1 MNQRGRENLRMWL
14 LGAAAIGVPSALGLF
29 GTEQI
34 AFGDGKLSLL
44 QNSKKA
50 TIKTAAAKPA
60 TSVATEPPRLLPV
73 PDANSFQIQTVS
85 DSQVL
90 AANGRGDKS
99 EVMKQLELLYEKD
112 GKEMP
117 ELQSMQPVPTGGT
130 PPDVSGVTRPSVPAQ
145 QAAPI
150 NSGVSQPRMQL
161 PNAKSG
167 AVNQSMPS
175 GMPTGAV
182 HARPLPS
189 PPASTPPSKGGV
201 SGFFKKLIPGNKDT
215 KTTAAP
221 QNYQP
226 NVAPTPPNSKLQP
239 RQTEYTP
246 AQVNSMPTAAPST
259 YSLTP
264 LGQNPTT
271 PVNAPVLNPQQPEL
285 LPSRTSAGLSGA
297 LPRRE
302 ATNVFNLPPSPL
314 VESDAAAVP
323 RLAAPASVSL
333 PPLLSQ
339 PISTKTELLPLA
351 TDIAEQNPTLLIAPT
366 KSFDADNPFTEM
378 SEAEADRS
386 DGADPFTG
394 LTLDEDGP
402 QGVTANRNAGTS
414 PSNAPP
420 EAAAID
426 DPFAEELRKLGILP
440 PIENAPASEQSAPKL
455 AMPSPEPS
463 AADAPSLS
471 LPSLDGIED
480 EATREKISKIRE
492 RGGMKGLKGFCPV
505 TLHDERELVD
515 AKPDHHATHRGQKFH
530 FASVE
535 AMSKFVEEP
544 SRYAPAAYGADVVA
558 LTRDKDV
565 IEGSLDFAAWF
576 KGRLYLFGSQE
587 AHDTFV
593 TNPVQFATPAGIE

>member
-34 AFGDGKLSLL
+34 ALGDGKLSLL
-44 QNSKKA
+44 PSSKKA
-50 TIKTAAAKPA
+50 TIKTATAKPA

-130 PPDVSGVTRPSVPAQ
+130 PPEVSGVTRPGVPAQ
-145 QAAPI
+145 QAAPV
-150 NSGVSQPRMQL
+150 NSGVSQPRMQM
-161 PNAKSG
+161 PQTKSG
-167 AVNQSMPS
+167 VGNQVMPS
-175 GMPTGAV
+175 GTPTGV
-182 HARPLPS
+182 TPARPLPPVTS
-189 PPASTPPSKGGV
+189 APPSKNTV
-201 SGFFKKLIPGNKDT
+201 TGFFKKLIPGNKDA

-226 NVAPTPPNSKLQP
+226 NVAPMPPNTRPQP
-239 RQTEYTP
+239 RAAEYTP
-246 AQVNSMPTAAPST
+246 AQVYAEPTPAPSA

-264 LGQNPTT
+264 FGQTPAT
-271 PVNAPVLNPQQPEL
+271 PVSSTASNPQQPGL
-285 LPSRTSAGLSGA
+285 LPGRSSSALNTA
-297 LPRRE
+297 PR
-302 ATNVFNLPPSPL
+302 AANAIFDLPPSPL
-314 VESDAAAVP
+314 EETSAAVP
-323 RLAAPASVSL
+323 SLAAPTSLSL

-339 PISTKTELLPLA
+339 PVSTATELPPLTAEVAEQSATLPTASTKSA
-351 TDIAEQNPTLLIAPT
+351 DAE
-366 KSFDADNPFTEM
+366 NPFTEM
-378 SEAEADRS
+378 SEAEADNS
-386 DGADPFTG
+386 EGADPFTG
-394 LTLDEDGP
+394 LTLDEDNS
-402 QGVTANRNAGTS
+402 QGAASNKNAGTS
-414 PSNAPP
+414 PKTGPP
-420 EAAAID
+420 EAGAAD

-440 PIENAPASEQSAPKL
+440 PLEKGPASEQSSSKL
-455 AMPSPEPS
+455 AMPSLEPS
-463 AADAPSLS
+463 ATDSPSLS

-480 EATREKISKIRE
+480 AATREKISKIRE

-565 IEGSLDFAAWF
+565 VEGSLDFAAWF

>member
-1 MNQRGRENLRMWL
+1 MNQRGRENLRMWW
-14 LGAAAIGVPSALGLF
+14 LGVAAIGVPTALGLF
-29 GTEQI
+29 GTEQRV
-34 AFGDGKLSLL
+34 FGDGKLSLL
-44 QNSKKA
+44 PTSKKA
-50 TIKTAAAKPA
+50 TIKTAAAV
-60 TSVATEPPRLLPV
+60 VAEPPRLLPDSDV
-73 PDANSFQIQTVS
+73 NSSKIQTVS

-130 PPDVSGVTRPSVPAQ
+130 PLEVSGVTRPGVPAQ
-145 QAAPI
+145 QAAPM
-150 NSGVSQPRMQL
+150 NSGVAQPRMQL
-161 PNAKSG
+161 PNAKNG

-175 GMPTGAV
+175 GTPTGAMS
-182 HARPLPS
+182 ARPLPS
-189 PPASTPPSKGGV
+189 PSTPPSKGGV

-221 QNYQP
+221 RNYQP
-226 NVAPTPPNSKLQP
+226 NVAPTPPNSKSQP
-239 RQTEYTP
+239 RQPEYTP
-246 AQVNSMPTAAPST
+246 AQVNSMPTAAPSA

-271 PVNAPVLNPQQPEL
+271 PGNAPALNPQQPEL
-285 LPSRTSAGLSGA
+285 LPGRTSAGLSGA

-339 PISTKTELLPLA
+339 PISTKAELLPLA
-351 TDIAEQNPTLLIAPT
+351 AEIAEQNPTLSITPT

-394 LTLDEDGP
+394 LTLDEDSP

-480 EATREKISKIRE
+480 AATREKIAKIRE

-565 IEGSLDFAAWF
+565 VEGSLDFAAWF

>member
-34 AFGDGKLSLL
+34 ALGDGKLSLL
-44 QNSKKA
+44 PSSKKA
-50 TIKTAAAKPA
+50 TIKTAAA
-60 TSVATEPPRLLPV
+60 VATQPPRLLPV
-73 PDANSFQIQTVS
+73 PDTNSFQVQTVS

-130 PPDVSGVTRPSVPAQ
+130 PPEVSGVTRPGVPAQ
-145 QAAPI
+145 QTAPV
-150 NSGVSQPRMQL
+150 NSGVSQPRMQM
-161 PNAKSG
+161 PQTKYG
-167 AVNQSMPS
+167 TGNQAMPS
-175 GMPTGAV
+175 G
-182 HARPLPS
+182 S
-189 PPASTPPSKGGV
+189 PPPVAPAPTPSKNPV
-201 SGFFKKLIPGNKDT
+201 TGFFKKLIPGNKDA

-226 NVAPTPPNSKLQP
+226 NVAPMPPNSRSQP
-239 RQTEYTP
+239 RAAEYKP
-246 AQVNSMPTAAPST
+246 AQVYAEPTPAPSA

-264 LGQNPTT
+264 LGQSPAT
-271 PVNAPVLNPQQPEL
+271 PVSGSASNPQQPGL
-285 LPSRTSAGLSGA
+285 LPGRSTSALTA
-297 LPRRE
+297 PLPRRD
-302 ATNVFNLPPSPL
+302 ATDIFDLPPSPL
-314 VESDAAAVP
+314 ENNNASVP
-323 RLAAPASVSL
+323 SLAAPTSISL

-339 PISTKTELLPLA
+339 PVSTTTEFPPL
-351 TDIAEQNPTLLIAPT
+351 TAELTEQAPTLQAAPT
-366 KSFDADNPFTEM
+366 KSVDADNPFTEM
-378 SEAEADRS
+378 SEAEADSS

-394 LTLDEDGP
+394 LTFDEDNS
-402 QGVTANRNAGTS
+402 QDAAANKNAGAS
-414 PSNAPP
+414 PKNGPP
-420 EAAAID
+420 EAGAAD

-440 PIENAPASEQSAPKL
+440 PLEKGPASAQSPSKL
-455 AMPSPEPS
+455 AMPSQEPS
-463 AADAPSLS
+463 AADVPSLS

-480 EATREKISKIRE
+480 TATRDKISKIRE

-565 IEGSLDFAAWF
+565 VEGSLDFAAWF

>member
-14 LGAAAIGVPSALGLF
+14 LGAAAIGVPSVLGLF

-34 AFGDGKLSLL
+34 ALGDGKLSLL

-73 PDANSFQIQTVS
+73 PDANSFHIQTVS
-85 DSQVL
+85 DSQML
-90 AANGRGDKS
+90 AASGKGDKS

-130 PPDVSGVTRPSVPAQ
+130 PPEVSGVTRPGVPAQ
-145 QAAPI
+145 QAAPV
-150 NSGVSQPRMQL
+150 NSGASQPRMQM
-161 PNAKSG
+161 PQTKNG
-167 AVNQSMPS
+167 VGNQVMPS
-175 GMPTGAV
+175 GTPAGVTPAC
-182 HARPLPS
+182 PLP
-189 PPASTPPSKGGV
+189 PVASAPPSKNPV
-201 SGFFKKLIPGNKDT
+201 TGFFKKLIPGNKDA

-221 QNYQP
+221 QHYQP
-226 NVAPTPPNSKLQP
+226 NVAPMPPNSRSQP
-239 RQTEYTP
+239 KTAEYTP
-246 AQVNSMPTAAPST
+246 AQVYAEPTPAPSA

-264 LGQNPTT
+264 LGQTPAT
-271 PVNAPVLNPQQPEL
+271 PVSGSVSSPQQPGL
-285 LPSRTSAGLSGA
+285 LPGRSTSAFTA
-297 LPRRE
+297 PLPRRD
-302 ATNVFNLPPSPL
+302 ATDIFDLPPSPL
-314 VESDAAAVP
+314 DESNATVP
-323 RLAAPASVSL
+323 SLAAPTSISL

-339 PISTKTELLPLA
+339 PVSTTTELPPLTA
-351 TDIAEQNPTLLIAPT
+351 ELAEQAPTLQAAPT
-366 KSFDADNPFTEM
+366 KSVEADNPFTEM
-378 SEAEADRS
+378 SEAEADSS
-386 DGADPFTG
+386 DDADPFTG
-394 LTLDEDGP
+394 LTLDEDNA
-402 QGVTANRNAGTS
+402 QGAAANKNAGAS
-414 PSNAPP
+414 PKNGPP
-420 EAAAID
+420 EAGAAD

-440 PIENAPASEQSAPKL
+440 PLEKGPASEQSSSKL
-455 AMPSPEPS
+455 AMPSQEPS
-463 AADAPSLS
+463 AADSPSLS

-515 AKPDHHATHRGQKFH
+515 ARPDHHATHRGQKFH

-565 IEGSLDFAAWF
+565 VEGSLDFAAWF

>member
-44 QNSKKA
+44 PSSKKA

-130 PPDVSGVTRPSVPAQ
+130 PPEVSGVTRPGVPAQ
-145 QAAPI
+145 QTAPV
-150 NSGVSQPRMQL
+150 NSGVSQPRMQM
-161 PNAKSG
+161 PQTKNG
-167 AVNQSMPS
+167 VGNQAMPS
-175 GMPTGAV
+175 GTPTGV
-182 HARPLPS
+182 MPARPLP
-189 PPASTPPSKGGV
+189 PVASAPPSKNLV
-201 SGFFKKLIPGNKDT
+201 TGFFKKLIPGNKDA

-226 NVAPTPPNSKLQP
+226 NVAPMPPNSRSQP
-239 RQTEYTP
+239 RAVEYTP
-246 AQVNSMPTAAPST
+246 AKVYAAPTPAPSA

-264 LGQNPTT
+264 LGQTPAT
-271 PVNAPVLNPQQPEL
+271 PVSGSASNLQQPGL
-285 LPSRTSAGLSGA
+285 LPGRSTSAFMA
-297 LPRRE
+297 PLPRRD
-302 ATNVFNLPPSPL
+302 ATDIFDLPPSPL
-314 VESDAAAVP
+314 VESNATVP
-323 RLAAPASVSL
+323 SLAAPLSVSL

-339 PISTKTELLPLA
+339 TVSTATELLPLA
-351 TDIAEQNPTLLIAPT
+351 AEITEQPSALPTTSI
-366 KSFDADNPFTEM
+366 KSVDPDNPFTEM

-394 LTLDEDGP
+394 LTLDEDSP

-455 AMPSPEPS
+455 AMPSSEPS

-471 LPSLDGIED
+471 PPSLDGIED
-480 EATREKISKIRE
+480 AATREKISKIRE